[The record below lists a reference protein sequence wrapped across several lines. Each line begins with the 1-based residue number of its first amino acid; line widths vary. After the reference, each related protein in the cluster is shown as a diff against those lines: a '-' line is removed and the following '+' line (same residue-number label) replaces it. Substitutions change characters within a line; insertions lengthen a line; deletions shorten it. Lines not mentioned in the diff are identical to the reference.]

1 MQPLDR
7 RSFMQ
12 AGAWMAAMALTSGGS
27 RSSQAQAQTREGKVL
42 DPSAS
47 IVRFHGDGL
56 SLTPSETATLLKK
69 LTAASDF
76 EPDSYSRGG
85 VVEVLENR
93 IAKLLG
99 KERAVFMPTGTLAN
113 HLAVRSL
120 CATRGRRVIAQADSH
135 LVNDAGDC
143 AQTLSGLNLIP
154 LAAGQSCFTAK
165 DVEEVLARTKGGRVA
180 TRVGALSIESPVRR
194 LDNVAV
200 PLAEVEKILA
210 PAREAGV
217 GLHLDGARLPLY
229 SAHMGTDPAAIATLF
244 DTVYVSMY
252 KCFSAPSGAVL
263 AGPASLLDD
272 LYHPRRM
279 FGGGMPSVWPFAAVA
294 LHHVDEYPALAA
306 QALAVAEDLFA
317 RLQADGR
324 CAVERVPNGTNVF
337 RLRLEKGDPK
347 DWRDKLLQ
355 RGVELPRPNAETGVF
370 TCKMNPT
377 WVRSTAD
384 DLERALLDSLGT

>member
-1 MQPLDR
+1 
-7 RSFMQ
+7 
-12 AGAWMAAMALTSGGS
+12 MAAMALTGGGS
-27 RSSQAQAQTREGKVL
+27 RSSRAQEGDVV

-47 IVRFHGDGL
+47 IVRFQGDGL
-56 SLTPSETATLLKK
+56 SLTPSETAALLQK
-69 LTAASDF
+69 LTARSEFVSDN
-76 EPDSYSRGG
+76 YSRGG
-85 VVEVLENR
+85 VVEVLETR
-93 IAKLLG
+93 IARMLG

-113 HLAVRSL
+113 HLAVRAL
-120 CATRGRRVIAQADSH
+120 CSTRGRRVIAQADSH

-154 LAAGQSCFTAK
+154 LAPGRTCFTAQ
-165 DVEEVLARTKGGRVA
+165 DVEEVLARTRSGRVA
-180 TRVGALSIESPVRR
+180 NRVGALSIESPVRR
-194 LDNVAV
+194 LDNAAV
-200 PLAEVEKILA
+200 PLAELEEIIA

-229 SAHMGTDPAAIATLF
+229 SPHLGVEPAAVAALF
-244 DTVYVSMY
+244 DTVYVSLY

-272 LYHPRRM
+272 LYHQRRM
-279 FGGGMPSVWPFAAVA
+279 FGGGMPEVWPFAAVG

-306 QALAVAEDLFA
+306 RALALAEDLFA

-324 CAVERVPNGTNVF
+324 CRVERVPGGTNVF
-337 RLRLEKGDPK
+337 RLHLAQGDPA
-347 DWRDKLLQ
+347 DWRNKLQQ
-355 RGVELPRPNAETGVF
+355 RGVELPKPDPETGVF

-384 DLERALLDSLGT
+384 ELERALLDSL